1 MIGPL
6 IVALAVAFVLA
17 YMIGY
22 VSFERG
28 RDAARREFV
37 ETMDYCVQCLAHLDA
52 SKHGPWEEGYKTAVE
67 DIRNSVL

>member
-6 IVALAVAFVLA
+6 MVTLAVAFVLA

-37 ETMDYCVQCLAHLDA
+37 ETMDYCVQSLARLDA
-52 SKHGPWEEGYKTAVE
+52 SKHGPWEEGYKAAVE
-67 DIRNSVL
+67 DVRNAIL